1 MLTKAVVTC
10 CSGGKKKVFA
20 TKPQTTFELDSPLK
34 LGKSC
39 QEQHRSV
46 SSQAK
51 NPYTANMMELA
62 EQRISNLTQKIN
74 ILEEEKMQ
82 QSDIIAS
89 FKNQVFLG
97 LYFLFLH
104 VFGYHYLIPVNK
116 I

>member
-1 MLTKAVVTC
+1 MT

-20 TKPQTTFELDSPLK
+20 TKPQTTFELDPQLK

-39 QEQHRSV
+39 QEEQRNV

-51 NPYTANMMELA
+51 SPYTSDMMELA
-62 EQRISNLTQKIN
+62 EQRISNLTQRIN

-82 QSDIIAS
+82 QSEIIAS

-97 LYFLFLH
+97 LYFLFVH
-104 VFGYHYLIPVNK
+104 VLGYHYLIPVNK
-116 I
+116 V